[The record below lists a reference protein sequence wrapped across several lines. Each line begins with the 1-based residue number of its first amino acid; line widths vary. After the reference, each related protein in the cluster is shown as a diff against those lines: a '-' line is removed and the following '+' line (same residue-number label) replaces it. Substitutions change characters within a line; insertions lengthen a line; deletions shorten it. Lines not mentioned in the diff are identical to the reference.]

1 MSQTETIPS
10 DTPAAVDKAEGVR
23 MPRKRGF
30 AGFSWGQLL
39 AGTVLLGGV
48 VWGAWTTREVLAL
61 KESRIVAVSIQSMA
75 NDFLMAEARSGV
87 SPEQAEVDTRH
98 YMATLQSVL
107 KDRASQGE
115 IIIVSEAVVS
125 GSVPDITPQVR
136 EAVGKA
142 ITASPPPRA
151 PVSAAPPQ
159 QSGAPMGQPG
169 PIAPTAAP
177 VGPTSGN

>member
-10 DTPAAVDKAEGVR
+10 DAPVAAHKVDGAG

-30 AGFSWGQLL
+30 AGFSWGQL
-39 AGTVLLGGV
+39 AVGSALLGGL
-48 VWGAWTTREVLAL
+48 VWAAWTTREVMAL
-61 KESRIVAVSIQSMA
+61 KENRIVSVSIQAMA

-107 KDRASQGE
+107 KDRAGRGE

-142 ITASPPPRA
+142 ITASPAPRA

-159 QSGAPMGQPG
+159 QPAVPMGQPG
-169 PIAPTAAP
+169 QVAPMVVP

>member
-1 MSQTETIPS
+1 MSQTDTITS
-10 DTPAAVDKAEGVR
+10 DPGVAALKAEGTR
-23 MPRKRGF
+23 RPRKRGF

-39 AGTVLLGGV
+39 AGSALLGGL
-48 VWGAWTTREVLAL
+48 VWGAWTSREVLAL
-61 KESRIVAVSIQSMA
+61 KESRIVSVSIQAMA

-87 SPEQAEVDTRH
+87 SPEQAELDTRH

-151 PVSAAPPQ
+151 PASAAPPQ
-159 QSGAPMGQPG
+159 QPAAPLGQPG
-169 PIAPTAAP
+169 QVAPMVSP
-177 VGPTSGN
+177 VGPAGGN

>member
-1 MSQTETIPS
+1 MSQTETIRS
-10 DTPAAVDKAEGVR
+10 DAPVAAPKAEGAR
-23 MPRKRGF
+23 RRGF

-39 AGTVLLGGV
+39 AGLALIGGV

-61 KESRIVAVSIQSMA
+61 KKGRFVSVSIQSMA

-87 SPEQAEVDTRH
+87 GPEQAEVDTRH
-98 YMATLQSVL
+98 YMNTLQSVL

-159 QSGAPMGQPG
+159 QPAAPVDQPGQVAPMV
-169 PIAPTAAP
+169 AP
-177 VGPTSGN
+177 VGPAGGN